1 MFEVTERGEASE
13 TRNEGNKLPQK
24 DNSVETLEREFYSE
38 IDIVVQKG
46 NEMNYSWVN
55 RDRDERRSN
64 EIRGHSRAGLNSRN
78 FFVSQKVDKYKMI
91 GFLQ

>member
-1 MFEVTERGEASE
+1 MKSDTTLQFEMFEVTERGEASE

-55 RDRDERRSN
+55 HGESRSLQI
-64 EIRGHSRAGLNSRN
+64 EI
-78 FFVSQKVDKYKMI
+78 Y
-91 GFLQ
+91 